1 MHGTPAAMALL
12 VLMASLPLWPA
23 LAPVAAVLGFG
34 LMAWRHRDHG
44 GLLSLANIRSPW
56 PWMVSLYLYHVA
68 GMLWT
73 SDLGFG
79 AFDLQIKLPLLLLPL
94 LAAWSRAQAA
104 PGSPFLLRLFAI
116 ANALA
121 VVLCMGAAAV
131 RIAHE
136 GGHPAQEMF
145 SSRWSLFLHPSYFAM
160 YLTLALCAWCLLPV
174 PEGLGGAL
182 FRSVLG
188 LLVAGVVLCGSK
200 MGWGILAVVLPL
212 LMVLRWRHG
221 LVRKS
226 LMAVGMLFVSGVVG
240 LVVASPYARERMQE
254 MLAAARTE
262 APDPTTTT
270 SSTVRRLT
278 WGTAWAL
285 FRSDPWLGTGTGDIK
300 NELVAA
306 YARKGYT
313 GAAEHRLNAHD
324 QFLQTAACL
333 GIGGALILA
342 GMLLVPLASAGT
354 QRWLGAL
361 FLLVTAA
368 NWVVESML
376 EVQAGAL
383 FFAVFACLLP
393 WEGGEARTSQ
403 PAP

>member
-1 MHGTPAAMALL
+1 
-12 VLMASLPLWPA
+12 
-23 LAPVAAVLGFG
+23 
-34 LMAWRHRDHG
+34 
-44 GLLSLANIRSPW
+44 
-56 PWMVSLYLYHVA
+56 
-68 GMLWT
+68 
-73 SDLGFG
+73 
-79 AFDLQIKLPLLLLPL
+79 
-94 LAAWSRAQAA
+94 
-104 PGSPFLLRLFAI
+104 
-116 ANALA
+116 
-121 VVLCMGAAAV
+121 
-131 RIAHE
+131 
-136 GGHPAQEMF
+136 
-145 SSRWSLFLHPSYFAM
+145 
-160 YLTLALCAWCLLPV
+160 
-174 PEGLGGAL
+174 
-182 FRSVLG
+182 
-188 LLVAGVVLCGSK
+188 